1 MLKRIALCFMFA
13 FTIAMTTG
21 CAHFQNITPE
31 RAIALA
37 LAGNKVIAQCYAD
50 YQAELDSLTAAT
62 VLAENGLE
70 PIPPAPLTG
79 LTPSGTYVVD
89 EHSTDE

>member
-1 MLKRIALCFMFA
+1 MLNKIALAFVMLFA
-13 FTIAMTTG
+13 LAMTG
-21 CAHFQNITPE
+21 CSTFENITPE

-50 YQAELDSLTAAT
+50 YQAELDSLTATA
-62 VLAENGLE
+62 VLAENGLA
-70 PIPPAPLTG
+70 PVPPAPLTE

-89 EHSTDE
+89 EQSTDE